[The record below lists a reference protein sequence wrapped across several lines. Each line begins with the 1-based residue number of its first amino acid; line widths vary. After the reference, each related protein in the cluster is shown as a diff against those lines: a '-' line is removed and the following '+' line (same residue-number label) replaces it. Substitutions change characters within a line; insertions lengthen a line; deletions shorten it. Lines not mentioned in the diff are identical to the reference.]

1 MKIVTAALLSMA
13 VWVGLPPAWAGT
25 SEALERIQRE
35 PNLKRRAKLA
45 LDHAASC
52 VDRVGRAYGEGD
64 PRKGEAL
71 LEEIEAAV
79 ELAKASLDATGKNPS
94 RRPKHFKRA
103 EIATRK
109 LIIQLH
115 DLETRLGFDEREP
128 LQAVRARISEINGE
142 ILMGIMAKK
151 K

>member
-1 MKIVTAALLSMA
+1 MKFVTAGLLSMA
-13 VWVGLPPAWAGT
+13 VLVGLHPAWAGT

-35 PNLKRRAKLA
+35 PNRQRRARLA

-52 VDRVGRAYGEGD
+52 VDRAGRAYDQGA
-64 PRKGEAL
+64 PATGEAL

-79 ELAKASLDATGKNPS
+79 KLAKASLDATGKNPS
-94 RRPKHFKRA
+94 SKPKHFKRA

-109 LIIQLH
+109 LIVQLD
-115 DLETRLGFDEREP
+115 DLETRLGFDDRKP

-151 K
+151 R